1 MLLLSYLP
9 SVNGARTARKAENP
23 FLSFI
28 FYMGTVTLT
37 PKLSYVF
44 CFYYI
49 ASDIEE
55 PFLYVVDPLIFSS
68 FVFSGPFRDI
78 TNPMALVWS
87 NRVIFLAFNLLLC
100 HIYLGYWVFK
110 SGCVTQKYNKF
121 GYGILNPSNQTFCH
135 TKERIKDLIANFV
148 KHN

>member
-1 MLLLSYLP
+1 MVQDSKKSRESFPYLH
-9 SVNGARTARKAENP
+9 
-23 FLSFI
+23 
-28 FYMGTVTLT
+28 GTVTLT

-68 FVFSGPFRDI
+68 FVFSGPSRDI

-87 NRVIFLAFNLLLC
+87 NRVVFLTFNLILC
-100 HIYLGYWVFK
+100 HIYFGYLNQDLNMQHE
-110 SGCVTQKYNKF
+110 SITTIGVTQ
-121 GYGILNPSNQTFCH
+121 IL
-135 TKERIKDLIANFV
+135 DALI
-148 KHN
+148 

>member
-1 MLLLSYLP
+1 MVQDSKKSKESFPYLH
-9 SVNGARTARKAENP
+9 
-23 FLSFI
+23 
-28 FYMGTVTLT
+28 GTLTLT

-68 FVFSGPFRDI
+68 FVFSGPFWDI

-87 NRVIFLAFNLLLC
+87 NRVVFLEFNLLLC
-100 HIYLGYWVFK
+100 HIYLGYLNQD
-110 SGCVTQKYNKF
+110 VTRKYNH
-121 GYGILNPSNQTFCH
+121 YT
-135 TKERIKDLIANFV
+135 
-148 KHN
+148 

>member
-1 MLLLSYLP
+1 
-9 SVNGARTARKAENP
+9 
-23 FLSFI
+23 
-28 FYMGTVTLT
+28 MGTVTLT

-87 NRVIFLAFNLLLC
+87 NRVIFLNS
-100 HIYLGYWVFK
+100 IYFYVTFIWGIGY
-110 SGCVTQKYNKF
+110 
-121 GYGILNPSNQTFCH
+121 LNQ
-135 TKERIKDLIANFV
+135 DL
-148 KHN
+148 